1 MAADE
6 AATSAEPSA
15 AVEAAAAGAE
25 AASASK
31 TDAATAE
38 AADEAA
44 ASASK
49 TDAAAAEAAD
59 QAMPSPTW
67 PAVALGPAAAA
78 AGAGQEGERRVL
90 GGDSHPGGPRPLPQR
105 AWPEVRQVLPL
116 LDNFQCVERAL
127 CLVHSKCLMSWL
139 SV

>member
-59 QAMPSPTW
+59 EAMPSPTA
-67 PAVALGPAAAA
+67 PAAALGPAAAA

-90 GGDSHPGGPRPLPQR
+90 GVTIYEEAIGRFRNGHGQR
-105 AWPEVRQVLPL
+105 CDRCFHRLTSSV
-116 LDNFQCVERAL
+116 CRASF
-127 CLVHSKCLMSWL
+127 VSRAQ
-139 SV
+139 